1 MIDQQ
6 KINAAFDAW
15 MKLTETEQIAL
26 DAQIRGY
33 VLCRAANGAQAP
45 ARRGRPKGS
54 KSRNTFG
61 IGLQQSAADQGTSG
75 EK

>member
-6 KINAAFDAW
+6 KVNAAFDAW
-15 MKLTETEQIAL
+15 LKLSETEQLAL

-33 VLCRAANGAQAP
+33 VLCRAAHGAQAP

-54 KSRNTFG
+54 RSRK
-61 IGLQQSAADQGTSG
+61 ASG
-75 EK
+75 PPPPPLTTE

>member
-6 KINAAFDAW
+6 KVNAAFDAW
-15 MKLTETEQIAL
+15 IKLTETEQLAL

-33 VLCRAANGAQAP
+33 VICRAANGAQAP

-54 KSRNTFG
+54 RTRKAS
-61 IGLQQSAADQGTSG
+61 GTPPAPLTT
-75 EK
+75 E